1 MSGSQVKEGSETDA
15 EFLLLP
21 PLRVETCAVLSD
33 YAQTDLSTGA
43 SNETTVPPYYCS
55 LLVCSNKFGFTVYG
69 TLEGFA
75 VVASSDLLNTIR
87 GAPSHSRPPVD
98 RSTTVHINVLLT
110 AKGPVTHL
118 RLSAD
123 ELSLVVATADGSLLV
138 YPMAA
143 FFKPSSD
150 SFKNTIDP
158 TSTTIAPIFTTHI
171 SGGAIID
178 IAPNPDS
185 LPGLVA
191 VLSADRRVH
200 FVDLSGTV
208 TLVATENITAFSWS
222 RKGKQLACG
231 TADGKILQISPSGEV
246 KREIPRPSVP
256 LPDAAQVL
264 QVLWVED
271 RVFVAIFAE
280 TSTDPSYPPRTQIF
294 IVSQDPQRNT
304 TYTCLLDPAGAFTA
318 DRSAHYH
325 MELLQSWGNNAKH
338 LIVLTNA
345 ASADFGFIAC
355 SDSGEWSNW
364 NISEKYTTTMPLDSN
379 EQDTWPLGVSLDLT
393 SLEALPSLTPD
404 DPAIPAPPVLMILNN
419 IGELLALHCVN
430 THSGGAYPGMVAQIS
445 KIPGLEKKSAAGIV
459 TPNNT
464 ALATPKISAIPTA
477 SFSFATSSS
486 TLNSTAAPLFGGMAT
501 AHTAKSQLGASVVSK
516 PSDAQKS
523 LFNNVSESTP
533 LPNRSLFGAPS
544 PFSVASNP
552 SNPLSASASSTL
564 APPFKTSFAKP
575 SSDGLFSGQNTK
587 SSFAT
592 SATSTLTSRGESTGA
607 ISDKLATTTPLFGA
621 VLPPT
626 SMPTPIPTFG
636 TATNNSKNPVPM
648 SSTIATP
655 KKTLLPNP
663 ATANTKFPE
672 VKSAALPS
680 SKASPTTV
688 IKDDMNVLVA
698 RFDDLYTGLT
708 ADFELFKS
716 FSKDAASKIDHARK
730 PCSTA
735 FVGEGSHPTADMKK
749 LTLGDLIIAKTILS
763 ERLDKILDVRKS
775 CALDT
780 DAKDELLAGILTAE
794 AKCTECESRFKVIQD
809 PEAIWSISQN
819 VLGPEAADLR
829 SKLNAKRQ
837 HVQDTVAH
845 SKHMLESLEDMF
857 KRHSTSRSEHAKASD
872 WKTICSTVQLL
883 TKSGMAASSR
893 IDKLTAEFHMLGI
906 NNGSSQSHPN
916 RHGGTPSAYQRN
928 TASSRAS
935 PSLLLSRDSPAK
947 HRSRNVFGLCDDDV
961 YADDSVLQ
969 PSPQAVTDPAALA
982 AHSVR
987 RRGRLIL
994 KQVLTRSDRR
1004 VLVTTSGACR
1014 IPPKELLKRPLPPRP
1029 AAPVI
1034 TTTAP
1039 VASTHSISPTVA
1051 LAPGLGDATRQHI
1064 GATSKVPDA
1073 SSQPISAVY
1082 KSSPSDHPQP
1092 TPPLFSFI
1100 NPTPTS
1106 VPSSTAKPFS
1116 SIPSPFGFASKGG
1129 FGNVAGGS
1137 LFGATVA
1144 KSGEDSAAQTFNP
1157 AAVTSFQFNQPRA
1170 ATALSSESVTEHRAE
1185 ESCNDGASDSE
1196 RDAEDEA
1203 AYEEY
1208 LADPG
1213 NNHHDN
1219 ADSNEEDSDNDDDH
1233 GSYDHCS
1240 QYENDEDLPEHSRTT
1255 SDLASPLPP
1264 PPPPPPLPLVSSAT
1278 TPATTAPTMISSKLF
1293 SGESHSLF
1301 SSVVNDASVSREVSP
1316 SAALPGTPSGST
1328 NLFSSLSTPLSATI
1342 SREFGAALPSSDS
1355 APVVVSTGSSSV
1367 PASGAGVRSYAAAAA
1382 AKSISALSTPHP
1394 TGDPLHAKDA
1404 DNGLADDSNHLNDDD
1419 DNQVGE
1425 SGNEDEQEDTPE
1437 SEQEDEQDDEQGDG
1451 QEYEQEDTRESE
1463 QEGEQ
1468 DDTSILVV
1476 NSDKQRLSVSTVE
1489 ISEGDEQNSNA
1500 SNPEEELLEDQANPS
1515 GESGA
1520 TEPSAPCS
1528 EAGDDYEGQASE
1540 DGVEQVGSEQGS
1552 VENDI
1557 EEVNDDTVNRGVD
1570 YHLEDGDDQD
1580 EEPSQ
1585 EQLGSSTHVNQ
1596 EAGATSAVNV
1606 HDSVN
1611 TSEALSSP
1619 FASSERFSVVPDP
1632 DGPASDA
1639 GSFDIVGDHA
1649 LEIDQTLESPKM
1661 ASTALFSQKTPLQSP
1676 QAQPF
1681 GQPPPDS
1688 SAGLGSFGSS
1698 NFFGCNA
1705 VSRPLNAVNPMF
1717 GVASTTS
1724 SPVASSTPISNNAS
1738 TTGGLSFGRGSAS
1751 LGLQSGAPAVS
1762 SFGSMASAFGASPSV
1777 FGSTPSAFPQPQFGS
1792 ATPLGA
1798 ASTIP
1803 AYASVVTPTPS
1814 ATSSFGSL
1822 AQQQTAQP
1830 VFGQSSFGAASA
1842 NVTSFGGVQRAPVF
1856 GQSGFGS
1863 LASGTGGPSFGNAS
1877 SLVASAASI
1886 SPGGGFGSFATS
1898 GGGFAAFAM
1907 QQPAASTGS
1916 IFGSGG
1922 SSSVFG
1928 STPQASAFGS
1938 TPQASAFGS
1947 TPQASAFGST
1957 PQASA
1962 FGSTP
1967 QASAFGS
1974 TPQASAFGSTSQ
1986 ASAFGSTPQA
1996 SAFGSTQQQQHG
2008 SAFGSTQQQGSIF
2021 GSSQGSAFGSS
2032 SQGSAFGSTQQ
2043 ESAFG
2048 SSHPQGSAFGKPLG
2062 GSSFSSHRG

>member
-552 SNPLSASASSTL
+552 SNPLSASAST
-564 APPFKTSFAKP
+564 
-575 SSDGLFSGQNTK
+575 
-587 SSFAT
+587 
-592 SATSTLTSRGESTGA
+592 
-607 ISDKLATTTPLFGA
+607 TTTPLFGA

-708 ADFELFKS
+708 ADFEL
-716 FSKDAASKIDHARK
+716 
-730 PCSTA
+730 
-735 FVGEGSHPTADMKK
+735 
-749 LTLGDLIIAKTILS
+749 TILS

-1170 ATALSSESVTEHRAE
+1170 ATALS
-1185 ESCNDGASDSE
+1185 N
-1196 RDAEDEA
+1196 EA

-1264 PPPPPPLPLVSSAT
+1264 PPPPPPPPLVSSAT

-1316 SAALPGTPSGST
+1316 SAALPGTPSGTT

-1649 LEIDQTLESPKM
+1649 LEIDQNPRVSQNGFDSIVFTKNTSAI
-1661 ASTALFSQKTPLQSP
+1661 AS
-1676 QAQPF
+1676 
-1681 GQPPPDS
+1681 
-1688 SAGLGSFGSS
+1688 GSTIW
-1698 NFFGCNA
+1698 
-1705 VSRPLNAVNPMF
+1705 
-1717 GVASTTS
+1717 STT
-1724 SPVASSTPISNNAS
+1724 A
-1738 TTGGLSFGRGSAS
+1738 
-1751 LGLQSGAPAVS
+1751 
-1762 SFGSMASAFGASPSV
+1762 
-1777 FGSTPSAFPQPQFGS
+1777 
-1792 ATPLGA
+1792 
-1798 ASTIP
+1798 
-1803 AYASVVTPTPS
+1803 
-1814 ATSSFGSL
+1814 
-1822 AQQQTAQP
+1822 
-1830 VFGQSSFGAASA
+1830 
-1842 NVTSFGGVQRAPVF
+1842 
-1856 GQSGFGS
+1856 
-1863 LASGTGGPSFGNAS
+1863 
-1877 SLVASAASI
+1877 
-1886 SPGGGFGSFATS
+1886 
-1898 GGGFAAFAM
+1898 
-1907 QQPAASTGS
+1907 
-1916 IFGSGG
+1916 
-1922 SSSVFG
+1922 
-1928 STPQASAFGS
+1928 
-1938 TPQASAFGS
+1938 
-1947 TPQASAFGST
+1947 
-1957 PQASA
+1957 
-1962 FGSTP
+1962 
-1967 QASAFGS
+1967 
-1974 TPQASAFGSTSQ
+1974 
-1986 ASAFGSTPQA
+1986 
-1996 SAFGSTQQQQHG
+1996 
-2008 SAFGSTQQQGSIF
+2008 
-2021 GSSQGSAFGSS
+2021 
-2032 SQGSAFGSTQQ
+2032 
-2043 ESAFG
+2043 
-2048 SSHPQGSAFGKPLG
+2048 
-2062 GSSFSSHRG
+2062 

>member
-246 KREIPRPSVP
+246 KREISRPSVP

-393 SLEALPSLTPD
+393 SLEVLPSLTPD

-533 LPNRSLFGAPS
+533 LPNQSLFGAPS

-621 VLPPT
+621 Q
-626 SMPTPIPTFG
+626 
-636 TATNNSKNPVPM
+636 NPVPM

-883 TKSGMAASSR
+883 TKSGMAASS
-893 IDKLTAEFHMLGI
+893 LP
-906 NNGSSQSHPN
+906 PN

-1264 PPPPPPLPLVSSAT
+1264 PPPPPLPLVSSAT

-1316 SAALPGTPSGST
+1316 SAALPGTPSGTT

-1639 GSFDIVGDHA
+1639 GSFDI
-1649 LEIDQTLESPKM
+1649 
-1661 ASTALFSQKTPLQSP
+1661 
-1676 QAQPF
+1676 AQPF

-1751 LGLQSGAPAVS
+1751 LGLQSGAPA
-1762 SFGSMASAFGASPSV
+1762 
-1777 FGSTPSAFPQPQFGS
+1777 PQFGS

-1863 LASGTGGPSFGNAS
+1863 LASSGTGGPSFGNAS

-1907 QQPAASTGS
+1907 QQPAAGAGS

-1928 STPQASAFGS
+1928 STS
-1938 TPQASAFGS
+1938 
-1947 TPQASAFGST
+1947 
-1957 PQASA
+1957 
-1962 FGSTP
+1962 

-1986 ASAFGSTPQA
+1986 ASAFGSSSQGSAFGSTPQA
-1996 SAFGSTQQQQHG
+1996 SAFGST
-2008 SAFGSTQQQGSIF
+2008 S
-2021 GSSQGSAFGSS
+2021 
-2032 SQGSAFGSTQQ
+2032 
-2043 ESAFG
+2043 
-2048 SSHPQGSAFGKPLG
+2048 
-2062 GSSFSSHRG
+2062 